1 MYTSEANFHDAKS
14 YRPERWLPESVDDP
28 ASPFRGDDRGCLRPF
43 SYGPRNCIGRN
54 LAEHEMRVIMACV
67 MWNFDLEL
75 CPESKNWKE
84 QKSHFLWEKGPLM
97 CKIKNRVFA

>member
-1 MYTSEANFHDAKS
+1 
-14 YRPERWLPESVDDP
+14 
-28 ASPFRGDDRGCLRPF
+28 
-43 SYGPRNCIGRN
+43 
-54 LAEHEMRVIMACV
+54 MRVIMACV

-75 CPESKNWKE
+75 CPESKNWKD